1 MRLCAKIHFF
11 AFAKKVNIKTI
22 FLKFTKTFT
31 FVKIKST
38 NECVINIPWLERT
51 TKASCCGVLYQTKS
65 TAHTQKNSYEDKIW
79 NTKFTSK
86 LSLWTLKAL
95 TIPLARRR
103 HSGLAD
109 RKYSPSED
117 RDKALMAYSC
127 SLANSRFALHSHV
140 CGDNVVSPTT
150 NYSRL
155 ISWSLD
161 PLSPWS
167 LAYYR
172 TWHHPIR
179 FGFLIQILPYFKAA
193 MAIKRT

>member
-1 MRLCAKIHFF
+1 MRNQIYLGLSALPRLL
-11 AFAKKVNIKTI
+11 V
-22 FLKFTKTFT
+22 
-31 FVKIKST
+31 V
-38 NECVINIPWLERT
+38 
-51 TKASCCGVLYQTKS
+51 VLYHTQS
-65 TAHTQKNSYEDKIW
+65 TAHRKKISYEDEIW

-86 LSLWTLKAL
+86 LSLWFLKAL

-103 HSGLAD
+103 HPGLTD

-140 CGDNVVSPTT
+140 CGDNVVNPTT

-155 ISWSLD
+155 VSWSLD
-161 PLSPWS
+161 PLSHWS

-172 TWHHPIR
+172 TCHHFIR

-193 MAIKRT
+193 MAIKKSQPLVVNLQWLKFIRAGQQHHIVLKTWWRCCCGFL